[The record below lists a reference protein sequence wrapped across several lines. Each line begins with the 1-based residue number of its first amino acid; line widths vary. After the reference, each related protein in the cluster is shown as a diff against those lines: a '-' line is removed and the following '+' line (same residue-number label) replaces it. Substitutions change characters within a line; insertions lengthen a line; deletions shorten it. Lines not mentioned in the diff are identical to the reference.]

1 MRATAPAPKKK
12 MSFGEKN
19 ELKKLDAE
27 VPALEK
33 KKEDLVARIA
43 ANGSDHHAV
52 MKLSLELEQTVK
64 ELEKKGERWL
74 ELMEKAEQ
82 TA

>member
-1 MRATAPAPKKK
+1 
-12 MSFGEKN
+12 
-19 ELKKLDAE
+19 
-27 VPALEK
+27 
-33 KKEDLVARIA
+33 
-43 ANGSDHHAV
+43 